1 MKGCTDYTQ
10 EARNWVRSPQGPGK
24 AKRIVL
30 ASLIGLIAVSAIVL
44 FWPVPA
50 EEGFAVIA
58 EKEPESSAVA
68 TQVKTE
74 QAAEEKAAVEK
85 AAVLKEEEMKTL
97 VVYVTGAV
105 ANPGGYELKEGDRL
119 NDAIEMAGGLV
130 EGSAQNYINLAAPL
144 SDGAHIHV
152 PFAKEI
158 ESGEAAQIAAGS
170 TASAGGAQAS
180 GNNDQSAASSPVNI
194 NTANATELQTLPG
207 IGAVTAKRIIDYR
220 EKYGSFKTIA
230 DIKKVSG
237 IGDKK
242 FEELANRI
250 CVL

>member
-10 EARNWVRSPQGPGK
+10 EARNWVRSPQGSGK

-30 ASLIGLIAVSAIVL
+30 ASLIGLIAVSAVVL

-58 EKEPESSAVA
+58 EKEPESSAVT

-74 QAAEEKAAVEK
+74 QAVEEK
-85 AAVLKEEEMKTL
+85 AAVLKEEEIKAL

-105 ANPGGYELKEGDRL
+105 ANPGVYELKEGDRL

-152 PFAKEI
+152 PFVKEI

-180 GNNDQSAASSPVNI
+180 GSNDQSAVSPPVNI

-242 FEELANRI
+242 FEELENRI
-250 CVL
+250 CV